1 MKTPSF
7 AADIVPLFR
16 SADVQCMTQRGVKL
30 ADFQY
35 MSDAT
40 GDADSPDH
48 ANARHVLAR
57 VTGQELPR
65 MPLGA
70 PACAIQRLGAIASQP
85 VLVGLYHQYCRI

>member
-70 PACAIQRLGAIASQP
+70 PAWTNEKIDSLRQWIDCGCP
-85 VLVGLYHQYCRI
+85 P